1 MEGIKHLIE
10 CQCILPQYKNKQNP
24 IFHKFTVF
32 SVLENDQVHSSYVEC
47 NNCGCVH
54 KIIDLCRSEI
64 MVGKEDLR
72 SVLTKDDISL
82 TLPSELTHIL
92 ESYSCDLATWYQ
104 TQFIFNQ
111 EKWSETITLTKEEI
125 DDKVVGKLLKIVA
138 KDKFKIEPFA
148 YGVSIA

>member
-1 MEGIKHLIE
+1 
-10 CQCILPQYKNKQNP
+10 
-24 IFHKFTVF
+24 
-32 SVLENDQVHSSYVEC
+32 
-47 NNCGCVH
+47 
-54 KIIDLCRSEI
+54 

-92 ESYSCDLATWYQ
+92 ESYSCDIATWYQ